1 MAHINTG
8 EDWLDFLTN
17 LSNTNTTTTSK
28 ITIKKVSNDTPILG
42 ISVDRLFELYGN
54 LQMAGFTEDEALI
67 IIIGIANN
75 ARNT

>member
-28 ITIKKVSNDTPILG
+28 ITIKKVSNDTPLLG

-54 LQMAGFTEDEALI
+54 LQMAGFTQDEALI
-67 IIIGIANN
+67 IIVGVANN

>member
-28 ITIKKVSNDTPILG
+28 ITIKKVSNDTPLLG

-54 LQMAGFTEDEALI
+54 LQMAGFTQDEALI
-67 IIIGIANN
+67 IVVGVANN
-75 ARNT
+75 ARND